1 MADTHLIC
9 FNINCYRRFE
19 TARGLSRHLAHQ
31 PACKFAAEQAV
42 PLARLDMTPPPP
54 PLPPPNLSNLNWYGT
69 QRNRLNPSMSST
81 APVITPFS
89 TCAIAADNTEVV
101 DVDFPDAPST
111 DDENDYDEPHEEEDE
126 GIDDDYDTDHLR
138 QEEEAVFTAR
148 MERTIANEEQAIA
161 LARFN
166 PEYSC
171 VSKLLV
177 ILEKMNAP
185 DYALEQVLGW
195 ASNAN
200 NAGFSF
206 APAAATRQANL
217 NWMYKLMENSKQ
229 MLPQVVSIPLEDHVV
244 PQDIVFF
251 TS

>member
-1 MADTHLIC
+1 M
-9 FNINCYRRFE
+9 
-19 TARGLSRHLAHQ
+19 
-31 PACKFAAEQAV
+31 P
-42 PLARLDMTPPPP
+42 
-54 PLPPPNLSNLNWYGT
+54 
-69 QRNRLNPSMSST
+69 ST

-111 DDENDYDEPHEEEDE
+111 DDEDNYDQPQEEEDE
-126 GIDDDYDTDHLR
+126 VIDEDYDKDHLR

-177 ILEKMNAP
+177 ILEQMNAP
-185 DYALEQVLGW
+185 DYALEQVLSW

-206 APAAATRQANL
+206 APAAATCH
-217 NWMYKLMENSKQ
+217 KPISTGCTNSW
-229 MLPQVVSIPLEDHVV
+229 
-244 PQDIVFF
+244 
-251 TS
+251 